1 MNLVTSAEMA
11 EIDRRAQEEY
21 GIPGLLLMENAGQKA
36 LATWSAER
44 CLPTP
49 EGTPAS
55 GPRAAGRE
63 AASRLVFVAGKGNNG
78 GDALVMARQAA
89 IEGLGEVLV
98 VPVDGELEGHAATHL
113 DVVRR
118 LGIRVLP
125 WDSARADAEVAIR
138 DADVLFDGVAGTGIR
153 GGLRAPLSDIVAVIN
168 ESDAAVVAID
178 VPSGLSD
185 DFRAGAPIVEAGLTL
200 TMGLPKRCLYLPDAR
215 PSCGRITR
223 IALGFPPVLTD
234 SDELQGRLLDPAD
247 ASALIP
253 PVAPEDYKHRR
264 GVCAVFAGSRGTTG
278 AAVLAA
284 NAAARSTAG
293 MVRIFAD
300 EEAYPVLASQC
311 RSVMVAERSEAV
323 PDLAG
328 HSALL
333 VGPGW
338 GRAASRRE
346 DLRRLV
352 ETGIPGVLDADG
364 INALSEMRR
373 DGKAPPSLGGVWV
386 LTPHAG
392 ELARLSGRGGREVLA
407 DPFHVTIDTAREL
420 DAVVCL
426 KSHVTII
433 ASPDG
438 RYAVVDG
445 MNPSMGTGGTGDV
458 LAGMI
463 AGLLARGGAAFDAA
477 AAGCSIHDA
486 LGKRL
491 FAERGF
497 FLAEDLVGEVSQ
509 EMARYLA

>member
-21 GIPGLLLMENAGQKA
+21 GIPGMLLMENAGQKA
-36 LATWSAER
+36 LAAWSAEWGVR
-44 CLPTP
+44 GEVAP
-49 EGTPAS
+49 
-55 GPRAAGRE
+55 
-63 AASRLVFVAGKGNNG
+63 RLVFVAGKGNNG

-89 IEGLGEVLV
+89 IEGLGEVAV
-98 VPVDGELEGHAATHL
+98 VPVDGELKGHAAMHL

-125 WDSARADAEVAIR
+125 WDDARADAEAAIR
-138 DADVLFDGVAGTGIR
+138 GAEVLFDGVAGTGVR
-153 GGLRAPLSDIVAVIN
+153 GGLRSPLSDIVAVIN
-168 ESDAAVVAID
+168 ESDAAVVAVD

-185 DFRAGAPIVEAGLTL
+185 DYRAGSPIVGAGLTL

-215 PSCGRITR
+215 PSCGRIKR
-223 IALGFPPVLTD
+223 IALGFPPVLTE
-234 SDELQGRLLDPAD
+234 SDELQGRLLEPEET
-247 ASALIP
+247 STFIP
-253 PVAPEDYKHRR
+253 PVAAEDYKHRR
-264 GVCAVFAGSRGTTG
+264 GVCAVFAGTRGTTG

-284 NAAARSTAG
+284 TAAARSTAG

-300 EEAYPVLASQC
+300 EETYPVLASQC
-311 RSVMVAERSEAV
+311 RSVMVAERQEAV

-328 HSALL
+328 HTALL

-338 GRAASRRE
+338 GRGGSRRE
-346 DLRRLV
+346 DLIELI
-352 ETGIPGVLDADG
+352 ETGMPGVLDADG
-364 INALSEMRR
+364 INVLSDMRSEGRAL
-373 DGKAPPSLGGVWV
+373 PSLGGVWV

-392 ELARLSGRGGREVLA
+392 ELARLSGRTGREVLA
-407 DPFHVTIDTAREL
+407 DPFQVTIDTAREL
-420 DAVVCL
+420 DAAVCL

-445 MNPSMGTGGTGDV
+445 MNPAMGTGGAGDV

-497 FLAEDLVGEVSQ
+497 FLAEDLVDGVSQ